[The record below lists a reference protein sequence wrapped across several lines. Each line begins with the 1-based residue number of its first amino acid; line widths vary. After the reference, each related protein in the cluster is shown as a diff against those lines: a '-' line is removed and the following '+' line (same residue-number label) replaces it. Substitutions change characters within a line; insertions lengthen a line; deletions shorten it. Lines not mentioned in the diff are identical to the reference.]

1 MFYGGELPEEDK
13 DEFFRAITDIHFN
26 TKEKTKNELLK
37 SIEKTIRRRMGM
49 SNEEKLFSLLE
60 KIYNEL
66 QETRAET
73 NARLNTLEQGQSE
86 TNMRLNTLEQGQSE
100 TNMRLNTL
108 EQGQSETNV
117 RLNTLEQGQSET
129 NVRLNTLEQG
139 QSEIKKDLKAIHD
152 QTADLT
158 EFRTETRRGISDI
171 KDTLRF
177 VLHKEIETEKEIF
190 KLKERIA
197 QNE

>member
-1 MFYGGELPEEDK
+1 MLDNVRIMFYGGELPEEDK

-100 TNMRLNTL
+100 TN
-108 EQGQSETNV
+108 
-117 RLNTLEQGQSET
+117 
-129 NVRLNTLEQG
+129 VRLNTLEQG